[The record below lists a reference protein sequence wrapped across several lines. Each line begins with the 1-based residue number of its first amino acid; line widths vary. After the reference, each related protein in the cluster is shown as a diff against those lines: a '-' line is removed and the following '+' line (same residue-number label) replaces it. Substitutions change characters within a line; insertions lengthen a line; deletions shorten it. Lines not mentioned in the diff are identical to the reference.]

1 MSTRQWEGASVR
13 RSPLDRG
20 VVIETLDRTTR
31 NLSRVLCR
39 YGGEDRPIPHMTWS
53 VGQCAAHMLISNWMY
68 AHQFEGPGAHLRIE
82 DTSAMNDW
90 SVAPFADL
98 RPSDLAHEMRESTTH
113 LLDVASSYPEDA
125 TFTWWSG
132 SSARVETGLG
142 LLVGERLIH
151 GWDIARALGVPWR
164 IDARDAAVA
173 MAASI
178 AVMPLIVDT
187 EAAAGM
193 DGTLEIRLRGAERYS
208 LRFDDGALTTAE
220 ETEPFRANCR
230 ISADPVA
237 MLLVGY
243 GRVSQWGQAM
253 RGRMSVWGRKPWLAM
268 SLARVLRN
276 P

>member
-1 MSTRQWEGASVR
+1 
-13 RSPLDRG
+13 
-20 VVIETLDRTTR
+20 
-31 NLSRVLCR
+31 
-39 YGGEDRPIPHMTWS
+39 MTWS
-53 VGQCAAHMLISNWMY
+53 VGQCAAHMLISDWMY
-68 AHQFEGPGAHLRIE
+68 AHQFEGPGAYLRIE

-113 LLDVASSYPEDA
+113 LLEVTSSCPEDA

-132 SSARVETGLG
+132 SPARVETGLG
-142 LLVGERLIH
+142 LLVGERLVH

-178 AVMPLIVDT
+178 AVMPLIVDPD
-187 EAAAGM
+187 AAAGM
-193 DGTLEIRLRGAERYS
+193 DATLEIRLRGAGRYS

-220 ETEPFRANCR
+220 ETEPFHADCR
-230 ISADPVA
+230 ISAGPVA

-243 GRVSQWGQAM
+243 GRISQWGQAM

-268 SLARVLRN
+268 RLGRVLRN